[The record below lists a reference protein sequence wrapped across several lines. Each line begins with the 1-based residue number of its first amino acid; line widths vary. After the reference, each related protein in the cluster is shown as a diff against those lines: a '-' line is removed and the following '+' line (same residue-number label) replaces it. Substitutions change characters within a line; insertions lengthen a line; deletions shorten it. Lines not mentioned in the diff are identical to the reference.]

1 MTPHAKLIKE
11 HLQKPYLKNKS
22 ELCIP
27 PTAKGF
33 TEFRQSENSSATSH
47 VGGLGLCYHLQELD
61 HLFRLV
67 KSQTSELKSMLIDQT
82 KKDINRK
89 ALWLI

>member
-22 ELCIP
+22 ELCIS

-33 TEFRQSENSSATSH
+33 TEFRQSENSSGISH
-47 VGGLGLCYHLQELD
+47 VGGLGCDHLQGLD
-61 HLFRLV
+61 HCFILV
-67 KSQTSELKSMLIDQT
+67 QLQTSSLKIMLIDQT
-82 KKDINRK
+82 KERHQ
-89 ALWLI
+89 